1 VSDAVA
7 QRVRE
12 LAASA
17 SVEVTPRDA
26 RRLAEVEPLPPGTS
40 VYITALPGHD
50 TAELVQAAVAIRAA
64 GHSPV
69 PHIAARGIS
78 DEAALDRLLGNLV
91 AEAGVDD
98 VLVVAGSVRQQ
109 AGSLSFSLD
118 VLRSGLLERHGIARV
133 GVAGHPEGSPD
144 FSDESAV
151 ESLLEKNA
159 LARELPFRMRV
170 VTQFALDAAPYLA
183 WERRVREAGNTLP
196 VIAGVPGVTSPAT
209 LIKYGLACGVG
220 PSLDRLRK
228 QSGGLLR
235 LATTRLWTPDELV
248 AQIAAATL
256 EDRDSLFRGVHF
268 FPFGG
273 IDRTADWLA
282 AQRDTETALRA

>member
-12 LAASA
+12 LASSA

-26 RRLAEVEPLPPGTS
+26 RRLAEVEPLPSGSS

-50 TAELVQAAVAIRAA
+50 TAELVQAAIAIRAA

-69 PHIAARGIS
+69 PHIAARGIA
-78 DEAALDRLLGNLV
+78 DAAALDRLLGNLV

-98 VLVVAGSVRQQ
+98 VLVIAGSIKQQ
-109 AGSLSFSLD
+109 AGALATSLD
-118 VLRSGLLERHGIARV
+118 VLRSGLLERHGLARV

-144 FSDESAV
+144 FSDEAAV
-151 ESLLEKNA
+151 ASLLQKNA
-159 LARELPFRMRV
+159 LARELPFQMRV
-170 VTQFALDAAPYLA
+170 VTQFALDAAPYLD

-196 VIAGVPGVTSPAT
+196 VVAGVPGVTNPAT
-209 LIKYGLACGVG
+209 LLKYGLACGVG

-235 LATTRLWTPDELV
+235 LATTRLWTPDQLIAE
-248 AQIAAATL
+248 IAAATL
-256 EDRDSLFRGVHF
+256 EDREGLFRGLHL

-273 IDRTADWLA
+273 IDRTAGWLA